1 MLAWLKHTLSKLPV
15 HVGSVLPCN
24 ALTGL
29 RFHEGLLSIKLI
41 QTDFENYAN
50 EDLGV
55 LENFRYPQFISKKT
69 EKSYLTVYDDSI
81 IQVALNARVFH
92 SWDHFRKT
100 IYRYDGIDSVHSK
113 YCRAINGTFLTT
125 MWN

>member
-1 MLAWLKHTLSKLPV
+1 MRTW
-15 HVGSVLPCN
+15 
-24 ALTGL
+24 
-29 RFHEGLLSIKLI
+29 
-41 QTDFENYAN
+41 
-50 EDLGV
+50 GV

-113 YCRAINGTFLTT
+113 YCRAIYGTFLRQCGIEQEIISLYQGRAPATIFQAHYLKT
-125 MWN
+125 NVKDDRKRILNAIQKLKNEIER